1 MFNTMKHTFII
12 LTLAALLVAPTAHA
26 VYPPSDAAG
35 ATNAMPI
42 QAHADQVQVM
52 PISAEDGSAPS
63 TGAGHTPGNT
73 EKSDEMPSIQ
83 KARALDAALK
93 ENRAHTVEAVKNQR
107 EHMQT
112 AVENVKARVQEAH
125 EVHADQIEAIKPEA
139 HERLSEIPR
148 WIIGVCSDTA
158 TCEERKAV
166 LKAKCEELSA
176 AATDTAQQEGCSY
189 IDKITC
195 EDIEEDI
202 EQQCTYIAEK
212 KEEVKDRLEEVRAKV
227 EEKRG
232 EIKEDWEER
241 KEELKENAKDR
252 IDAYIARLIDRI
264 NAAIDRLSKLA
275 ERIEERIAILESE
288 GVDTSDAQASV
299 DAAREHLEAAEEYLT
314 DVSTLTAD
322 ALASDTPRE
331 SISIVKEAIRAA
343 AEEVR
348 EARADL
354 KEAIRHLKAHT
365 SGDTE

>member
-1 MFNTMKHTFII
+1 MKHTFII
-12 LTLAALLVAPTAHA
+12 LTLATLLVAPTAHA

-35 ATNAMPI
+35 ATNAMPVK
-42 QAHADQVQVM
+42 AHADQVQIM
-52 PISAEDGSAPS
+52 PISTEDGSAPS
-63 TGAGHTPGNT
+63 TGAERAPGNT
-73 EKSDEMPSIQ
+73 GKSDEIPSIQ
-83 KARALDAALK
+83 KARALDATLK
-93 ENRAHTVEAVKNQR
+93 ENRAHTVEAVKNQH

-112 AVENVKARVQEAH
+112 AVENMKARVQEVQG
-125 EVHADQIEAIKPEA
+125 VHADQIEAIKSRA

-158 TCEERKAV
+158 TCEETKAA
-166 LKAKCEELSA
+166 LKTKCEELSA
-176 AATDTAQQEGCSY
+176 DATDATHQEGCSN
-189 IDKITC
+189 IDEITC
-195 EDIEEDI
+195 EDIE
-202 EQQCTYIAEK
+202 QQCAYIAEK
-212 KEEVKDRLEEVRAKV
+212 KEEVEDRLEEVRAKV

-232 EIKEDWEER
+232 EIKENWEER
-241 KEELKENAKDR
+241 KEELKENAKNR

-288 GVDTSDAQASV
+288 GVDTSDAQALV
-299 DAAREHLEAAEEYLT
+299 DAAREHLKAAEEYLT